1 LHPDQCELI
10 PLESTKKSKRSNK
23 SSTKTRAG
31 SAPPPTSIT
40 LPLPT
45 ASSNISS
52 AINPFFSNI
61 RQNLELSHGPLQER
75 FPVRLPYG
83 LQNKNGIIS
92 STASSPNTAA
102 ASFFNVNSQSNV
114 YHSRYG
120 LVGSSVDTQGNFDLP
135 LWLKDIMDEKTGP
148 RKLAELYEVSIFY
161 IAKQI
166 PALLN

>member
-1 LHPDQCELI
+1 
-10 PLESTKKSKRSNK
+10 
-23 SSTKTRAG
+23 
-31 SAPPPTSIT
+31 
-40 LPLPT
+40 
-45 ASSNISS
+45 
-52 AINPFFSNI
+52 
-61 RQNLELSHGPLQER
+61 
-75 FPVRLPYG
+75 LPYG